1 MATLQPLAQD
11 EGILR
16 TDGDDQAGTCEQAGG
31 EKLNGRLHGSGTP
44 ATGRVCRGAGGRQ
57 LRGCGTPS
65 LDQPLGAVAADQG
78 AGGQARPGTGR
89 APGTVPAHRRRRGPA
104 APRPAHAGTGGRG
117 AGRTAARA
125 RQRRCAHADPLGG
138 QRRLARYLVR
148 TGDRRTAPAPR
159 LPVRPAHGRPGPHPA
174 AAARWQRA
182 RRGHRRR
189 APVRHRRA
197 PAPGWWQGIAGVVAG
212 QLHRLPAR
220 TRVPLGAPG
229 AGARAGRGRRCQP
242 AGRLRA
248 GACADLGPRA

>member
-1 MATLQPLAQD
+1 MGACMDLVHPQLA
-11 EGILR
+11 
-16 TDGDDQAGTCEQAGG
+16 AFA
-31 EKLNGRLHGSGTP
+31 
-44 ATGRVCRGAGGRQ
+44 A
-57 LRGCGTPS
+57 
-65 LDQPLGAVAADQG
+65 PLGAVAADQG

-189 APVRHRRA
+189 PPGERLQRASARRDALPRHRLARLRPPVLQRWHA
-197 PAPGWWQGIAGVVAG
+197 GRRLGTRTDAGV
-212 QLHRLPAR
+212 
-220 TRVPLGAPG
+220 
-229 AGARAGRGRRCQP
+229 QP
-242 AGRLRA
+242 QG
-248 GACADLGPRA
+248 